1 MHQLGQF
8 VKILGKWTLMSKTGL
23 TDRANSD
30 KVGEIKGEKISEGI
44 FNSPILKQPEDLV
57 RFFEDRANL
66 KTPSEILLPLPL

>member
-30 KVGEIKGEKISEGI
+30 NVGEIKGEKISEGI
-44 FNSPILKQPEDLV
+44 FNSSIFKQPE
-57 RFFEDRANL
+57 
-66 KTPSEILLPLPL
+66 PYH